1 MLTLMPM
8 TFVQW
13 ECLRIMILDGPKHS
27 HSFFFEGN
35 RRTRRKTLLPEP
47 FRSPILW
54 RLLFSI
60 FSPFLFSPLI
70 SFFRLFPLSY
80 FLYSLLPHMTS
91 KIPMPQFKTV
101 NISNIILHRHFVGF
115 FSFPAPPFSLF
126 DNPVRHAL
134 VFRIVGTAIFCFSF
148 EIPEHLLP
156 DGLYIWICFRRQ
168 TFHVPN
174 IIQMNWN
181 FALTRLH

>member
-1 MLTLMPM
+1 MVLNTATL
-8 TFVQW
+8 FF
-13 ECLRIMILDGPKHS
+13 LRETGGPGEKPSYLSPSDHQFS
-27 HSFFFEGN
+27 DVFFF
-35 RRTRRKTLLPEP
+35 
-47 FRSPILW
+47 RS
-54 RLLFSI
+54 
-60 FSPFLFSPLI
+60 FLFFYFLP
-70 SFFRLFPLSY
+70 LFPFFDY
-80 FLYSLLPHMTS
+80 FPCPIFLYSLLPHMTS